1 MDADDS
7 GMAYTGSATLQ
18 ALTGTQEAYMSSLRN
33 QWHRR
38 IDEDGKTDW
47 DFRLLEQDAL
57 ILEELTDEKYQ
68 IWKVKKEELPAKLN
82 GGTE

>member
-1 MDADDS
+1 
-7 GMAYTGSATLQ
+7 
-18 ALTGTQEAYMSSLRN
+18 MSSLRN